1 MLDPVW
7 LVIGAAIL
15 LVSVFF
21 FVKLFKFRIR
31 KKVRKVKPAKP
42 ARKPAPEYIRNSTLK
57 KIDKCIYDLSHG
69 RADVRESY
77 QNMST
82 IMRAFVTDMSGKDV
96 TTHTLTDLKASGDK
110 VLSELIEKWY
120 APEFAMKTKADFM
133 GDANEA
139 KHVVKRW
146 N

>member
-31 KKVRKVKPAKP
+31 RKVKKVKPAKP
-42 ARKPAPEYIRNSTLK
+42 ARKPAPEYIRSSTIK

-82 IMRAFVTDMSGKDV
+82 IMRTFVTDMSGKDV